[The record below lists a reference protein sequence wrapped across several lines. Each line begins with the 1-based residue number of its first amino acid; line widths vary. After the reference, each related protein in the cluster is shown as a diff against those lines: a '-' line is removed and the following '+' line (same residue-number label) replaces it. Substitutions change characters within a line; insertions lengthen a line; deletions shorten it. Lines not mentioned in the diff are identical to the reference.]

1 MPRLTDFTNARVDL
15 GQAGESLPTA
25 ALLDF
30 RLAHARARDAVHLPL
45 DMMSMAAEMAA
56 QGWSSVPL
64 TSQAASRQ
72 EYLLRPDLGRTLSE
86 AAQQK
91 LHDVPKPQT
100 TVIAVADGL
109 SALAVHR
116 HAVPLLAAL
125 QATGESISTIFVIQ
139 QGRVAIS
146 DDLGEGVQA
155 DLCVL
160 LIGERPG
167 LSSPD
172 SLGAYL
178 TWRPHRGCTDAHRNC
193 VSNVHQQGLSYRAAA
208 QKIAYLIGESRRLK
222 LTGVAL
228 KERADQIA
236 ESSEGDRPR
245 T

>member
-1 MPRLTDFTNARVDL
+1 MPRLTDFTTARVGL
-15 GQAGESLPTA
+15 GQAGDSVPIG

-45 DMMSMAAEMAA
+45 DMPSMAAEMAA
-56 QGWSSVPL
+56 HSWSSLPL
-64 TSQAASRQ
+64 TSKAATRQ
-72 EYLLRPDLGRTLSE
+72 EYLLRPDLGRALSDTSCQTLG
-86 AAQQK
+86 
-91 LHDVPKPQT
+91 DFPKPQT

-116 HAVPLLAAL
+116 HAVPLLSAL
-125 QATGESISTIFVIQ
+125 QATGESITTIFVIQ

-146 DDLGEGVQA
+146 DDLGENLQS

-172 SLGAYL
+172 SLGVYL

-193 VSNVHQQGLSYRAAA
+193 ISNIHQQGLSYQSAS

-236 ESSEGDRPR
+236 GR
-245 T
+245 